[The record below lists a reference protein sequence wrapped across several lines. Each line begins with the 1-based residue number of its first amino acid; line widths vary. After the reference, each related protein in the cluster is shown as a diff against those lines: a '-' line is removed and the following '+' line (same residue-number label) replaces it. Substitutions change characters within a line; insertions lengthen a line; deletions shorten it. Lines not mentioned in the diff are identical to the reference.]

1 MPRAIKLTSHTL
13 LVRIQDSMNIL
24 ENNLTTFYKVKNA
37 FFIWPSN
44 STFQCNYRVMKS
56 FTHKP
61 GHKGSASFIKN

>member
-24 ENNLTTFYKVKNA
+24 ENNLTTFYKLKNA

-44 STFQCNYRVMKS
+44 STF
-56 FTHKP
+56 
-61 GHKGSASFIKN
+61 